1 MKKLYL
7 ILGAAAVVIVLT
19 AAGCLITGTFVIT
32 ATLVPNESNPD
43 HVDISNLTYT
53 NGELEADLNGDSD
66 FEDNK
71 DKIRNIDAV
80 GFYAEVTNLRSEPV
94 SFYLFIEEDTSA
106 NWSSSA
112 NVIDSATAV
121 VFTGFT
127 LAANQSRIVTWDESL
142 AYVSVDQRVK
152 DIVETGSFSLYPA
165 ATPSDLFSIR
175 VDSLVVIVTLTG
187 G

>member
-7 ILGAAAVVIVLT
+7 IFGTVAALIALT
-19 AAGCLITGTFVIT
+19 IAGCLITGTFVVT
-32 ATLVPNESNPD
+32 VALVPNEHNPNYL
-43 HVDISNLTYT
+43 DISNLTYT
-53 NGELEADLNGDSD
+53 GGELEADLNGDSD

-94 SFYLFIEEDTSA
+94 SFYLFIEDDTSA
-106 NWSSSA
+106 NWSDA
-112 NVIDSATAV
+112 ATVIDSATAV
-121 VFTGFT
+121 IFTGFS
-127 LAANQSRIVTWDESL
+127 LAANETRTVTWDESL
-142 AYVSVDQRVK
+142 AYVSIDQRVK

-165 ATPSDLFSIR
+165 VTPSDLFSIR